1 MRSIVSKILIQ
12 INAKIGG
19 IPWTVTNLPLMN
31 VPAMIVAIDLYSNT
45 GRN

>member
-31 VPAMIVAIDLYSNT
+31 EPSMIVAFDLYSNT